1 MRINLTRALIAL
13 AAILALGVAGA
24 IAQQQNQIYLP
35 LLKTPSGP
43 TPTPPGP
50 TSVPPGPTSVPPGP
64 TTPPGGQNPTF
75 TGEGTYYMEA
85 DGGGNC
91 MFDRTPNDLL
101 VGAMN
106 ETQYANAD
114 LCGAYVELTGPKGT
128 ITIRVVDR
136 CPECKPGDIDLS
148 PMAFDRIAE
157 RIQGRVPIRWRVVS
171 PNISGPIVYR
181 FKEGSNQ
188 WWTAVQVRN
197 HRNPIA
203 KLEYRNSAGQ
213 WVPVKRE
220 RYNYFVE
227 PAGMGLG
234 PYTFR
239 VTDIYGNVLTDSNIP
254 HREAGTADGAGQFPP
269 GP

>member
-1 MRINLTRALIAL
+1 VPPTISRALIAL
-13 AAILALGVAGA
+13 IAVLALGAAGA
-24 IAQQQNQIYLP
+24 LAQEQSRLYLP
-35 LLKTPSGP
+35 LLTAAPRPTATPISPTPS
-43 TPTPPGP
+43 
-50 TSVPPGPTSVPPGP
+50 P
-64 TTPPGGQNPTF
+64 TTEPPAQNPTF
-75 TGEGTYYMEA
+75 TGEGTYYFEA

-91 MFDRTPNDLL
+91 MFDPTPGDLM

-128 ITIRVVDR
+128 ITVRIVDR
-136 CPECKPGDIDLS
+136 CPECQPGDIDLS
-148 PMAFDRIAE
+148 TAAFDRIAE
-157 RIQGRVPIRWRVVS
+157 RIQGRVPISWRVIS
-171 PNISGPIVYR
+171 PALASPIAYR

-203 KLEYRNSAGQ
+203 KLEYRN
-213 WVPVKRE
+213 
-220 RYNYFVE
+220 FVE
-227 PAGMGLG
+227 PAGMGPG

-239 VTDIYGNVLTDSNIP
+239 VTDIYGNVLTDSGIP
-254 HREAGTADGAGQFPP
+254 HTEGGSVDGAGQFPP